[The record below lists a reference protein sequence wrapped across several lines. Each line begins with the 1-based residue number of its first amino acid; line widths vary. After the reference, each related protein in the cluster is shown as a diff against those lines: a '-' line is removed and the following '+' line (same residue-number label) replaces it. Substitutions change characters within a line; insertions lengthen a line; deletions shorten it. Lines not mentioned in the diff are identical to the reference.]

1 MGEDSLSEDAFK
13 SRKAKYDVGGDIAG
27 SAIGDNAIVVTG
39 DHNIHFVEGNIAGR
53 DVQVSEVADAKVIS
67 DEQAFE
73 RIGAAVRLNLK
84 QLEKNI
90 EQARKESSQFFRLTL
105 IFASVGFL
113 VVIIGIILLFSDQVT
128 AGIVSTA
135 SSIIPEVT
143 AFLFFTKDKELRKT
157 ISAYHQH
164 MLNSQQLLTMVDV
177 AETII
182 DTAEKDRIKQQ
193 IIAKVLGFEP
203 LSKDPK

>member
-13 SRKAKYDVGGDIAG
+13 SRKAKYDVGGDIG
-27 SAIGDNAIVVTG
+27 VSAIGDNAIVVTG
-39 DHNIHFVEGNIAGR
+39 DHNIHYFEGNIAGR
-53 DVQVSEVADAKVIS
+53 DVQISEVADAKVIS

-113 VVIIGIILLFSDQVT
+113 VVIIGIILLFSEQVT